1 MRIISAIP
9 KYFLLHQKYTS
20 VSTIAIIKHGDAY
33 FVVLTTFPLSQS
45 CFNLELQCMT
55 RNHITELKS

>member
-45 CFNLELQCMT
+45 CFNLEL
-55 RNHITELKS
+55 